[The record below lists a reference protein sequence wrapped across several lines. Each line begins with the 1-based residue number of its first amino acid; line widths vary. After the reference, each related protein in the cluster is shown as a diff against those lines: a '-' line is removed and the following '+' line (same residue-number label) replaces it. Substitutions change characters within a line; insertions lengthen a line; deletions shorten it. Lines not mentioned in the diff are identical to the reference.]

1 MIPRTLCTVAMLLA
15 ITAVAGAQTRKPTSP
30 VPGDKSTWDLNAFN
44 TSFVVAET
52 TYDAKAKEV
61 RWSLETKDAYRTSD
75 LTRDLDR
82 DRPFTFVFLDEEGKD
97 LASIR
102 LTSADFQG
110 IPKERVM
117 KKRTQLNLTLEV
129 PAVLERTVKVE
140 LRRGAKK

>member
-1 MIPRTLCTVAMLLA
+1 MLRRTLFTVALLLA
-15 ITAVAGAQTRKPTSP
+15 MTAVASAQTRKPTSP
-30 VPGDKSTWDLNAFN
+30 VPGDKSTWDLKAFN
-44 TSFVVAET
+44 SYFVVTET
-52 TYDAKAKEV
+52 NYDAKTKEV

-75 LTRDLDR
+75 LRRDLDR
-82 DRPFTFVFLDEEGKD
+82 DRPFAFVFLDDEGKD

-117 KKRTQLNLTLEV
+117 PKATPITLALEV
-129 PAVLERTVKVE
+129 PAVLGRTVKVE